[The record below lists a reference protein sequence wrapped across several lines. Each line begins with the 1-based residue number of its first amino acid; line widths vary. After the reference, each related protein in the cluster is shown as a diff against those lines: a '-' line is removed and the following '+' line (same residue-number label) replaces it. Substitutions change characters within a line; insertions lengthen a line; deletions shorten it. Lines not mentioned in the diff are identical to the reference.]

1 MHENPGVWK
10 NGGKIKVYDWGEDSL
25 VGFEWLY
32 GSLNNQGSRNS
43 REQRAKKN
51 PRGHTRVWERLG
63 LSLPV
68 SSQWER
74 AACWIFAKGKI
85 LRNSILKVM
94 FYKLT
99 QIYLVRLLK

>member
-32 GSLNNQGSRNS
+32 GSLSNRGSRNS
-43 REQRAKKN
+43 REQRAKKKT
-51 PRGHTRVWERLG
+51 RGHTRVWERLG
-63 LSLPV
+63 LSLLSMRKGSLLNICQPV
-68 SSQWER
+68 
-74 AACWIFAKGKI
+74 KI
-85 LRNSILKVM
+85 LRNRILKVM

>member
-32 GSLNNQGSRNS
+32 GSLNNRGSRNS

-51 PRGHTRVWERLG
+51 PAGTPACENA
-63 LSLPV
+63 SV
-68 SSQWER
+68 SRYQSPLNEKGQPAEYLQTSQ
-74 AACWIFAKGKI
+74 
-85 LRNSILKVM
+85 NS
-94 FYKLT
+94 
-99 QIYLVRLLK
+99 QE